1 MRDERGGAMSDLK
14 FGVFD
19 HLDRGRRSIAQLY
32 DERLQIVEQYER
44 AGFYAYHLAEHHSTP
59 LGMAPSPSLFLV
71 AVAQRTKV
79 LRFGPLVYL
88 LPLYHPIRL
97 SEEIA
102 MLDQLSN
109 GRLDVGVG
117 RGRSPIEVMLY
128 GRDAA
133 EGQAVYNETLEI
145 LHLAFREERIS
156 YTGKHFQFRDVPV
169 ELRCVQQPHP
179 PLWYGVGTPESAAE
193 LGSTG
198 FNAVTLA
205 KPGPA
210 AAIARAFYEASSAAG
225 FKDRRMGICRFV
237 VVGDTD
243 REAEALA
250 ERAYPIWHESFF
262 ELFRRFNQKPVQV
275 WSGDFK
281 VMMGD
286 GLAVAGSPETVAR
299 RLGEQLR
306 STGANYLVSQIV
318 FGDMSLAE
326 STKSIGLYAAK
337 VMPALLQAHQTGKL
351 ADAATGR
358 GA

>member
-1 MRDERGGAMSDLK
+1 MRDDRGSLMTDLT
-14 FGVFD
+14 FGIFD
-19 HLDRGRRSIAQLY
+19 HLDRGHRSIAQLY
-32 DERLQIVEQYER
+32 DERLQIVAAYER

-59 LGMAPSPSLFLV
+59 LGMAPSPNLFLV
-71 AVAQRTKV
+71 AVAQRTST

-88 LPLYHPIRL
+88 LPLYHPLRL
-97 SEEIA
+97 AEEIA

-109 GRLDVGVG
+109 GRLEVGVG

-145 LHLAFREERIS
+145 LQLAFREDRIS
-156 YTGKHFQFRDVPV
+156 FTGKHFTFRDVPV
-169 ELRCVQQPHP
+169 ELRPVQQPHP
-179 PLWYGVGTPESAAE
+179 PLWYGVGTPDSAAE
-193 LGSTG
+193 LASNG

-210 AAIARAFYEASSAAG
+210 AEIARAFYEASSRAG
-225 FKDRRMGICRFV
+225 FTGRRMGICRFV

-243 REAEALA
+243 AEAEALA
-250 ERAYPIWHESFF
+250 ARAYPVWHESFF
-262 ELFRRFNQKPVQV
+262 ELFRRFDQKPVQI

-281 VMMGD
+281 VMAAD

-299 RLGEQLR
+299 VLGEQLR
-306 STGANYLVSQIV
+306 TTGANYLVSQPV

-326 STKSIGLYAAK
+326 SLKSIDLYASK
-337 VMPALLQAHQTGKL
+337 VMPALRQARKTGRL
-351 ADAATGR
+351 ADAASR
-358 GA
+358 